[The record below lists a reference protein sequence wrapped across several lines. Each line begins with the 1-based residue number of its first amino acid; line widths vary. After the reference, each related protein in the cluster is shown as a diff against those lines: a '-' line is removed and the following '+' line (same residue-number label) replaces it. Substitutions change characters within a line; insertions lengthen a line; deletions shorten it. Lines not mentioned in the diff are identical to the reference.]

1 MIIKNLNR
9 NMSDPIIS
17 INNLSFSYDQKHR
30 ILNNLSIKVPKGS
43 IYGFLGPNGAGK
55 STTLRNILGLLKPQ
69 EGEVQIFGKSLKGNR
84 KNLMQNIGSLIE
96 EPSLYGHLSAY
107 DNLKI
112 ACRYLRL
119 PFSSIDPILDTVKLS
134 ANVHKASKKYS
145 TGMKK
150 RLGLALALLRDPDLL
165 ILDEPTTGL
174 DPVGIKE
181 FREILTEL
189 QQQGKTIMLSSHL
202 LSEIEKVASQVGI
215 IKKGELVFEGN
226 LHDLDVLLKS
236 NIKLLIKLKNSDK
249 AVQLLQS
256 QFQIDRIDH
265 ERLFI
270 SLQKESEIPAL
281 VQKLVNNQIDVYELG
296 PQKSDLEK
304 LFLDITSETT

>member
-1 MIIKNLNR
+1 MIIKSPNPS
-9 NMSDPIIS
+9 MSDPIIS
-17 INNLSFSYDQKHR
+17 INNLSFSYNQKDP
-30 ILNNLSIKVPKGS
+30 ILNNLNIQVPKGS

-69 EGEVQIFGKSLKGNR
+69 KGEVQIFGKSLKSNR
-84 KNLMQNIGSLIE
+84 KQLMQNIGSLIE
-96 EPSLYGHLSAY
+96 DPSLYGHLSAY

-112 ACRYLRL
+112 ACRYLKL
-119 PFSSIDPILDTVKLS
+119 PYSTIDPILDLVKLK
-134 ANVHKASKKYS
+134 ANAHKASKKYS

-150 RLGLALALLRDPDLL
+150 RLGLGLTLLRDPDLL

-202 LSEIEKVASQVGI
+202 LSEIEKVANQVGI

-226 LHDLDVLLKS
+226 LEALDVLLKS

-249 AVQLLQS
+249 AFQLLQN
-256 QFQIDRIDH
+256 QFQLDQIDH
-265 ERLFI
+265 ERLLI
-270 SLQKESEIPAL
+270 SLNQESEIPGL
-281 VQKLVNNQIDVYELG
+281 VQTLVKNQIDIYELS

-304 LFLDITSETT
+304 LFLDITSEAS

>member
-1 MIIKNLNR
+1 MIIKSPNPS
-9 NMSDPIIS
+9 MSNPIIS
-17 INNLSFSYDQKHR
+17 INNLSFSYNQKDP
-30 ILNNLSIKVPKGS
+30 ILNNLNIQVPKGS

-69 EGEVQIFGKSLKGNR
+69 EGEIQIFGQGLKGNR
-84 KNLMQNIGSLIE
+84 KQLMHNIGSLIE

-112 ACRYLRL
+112 ACRYLKL
-119 PFSSIDPILDTVKLS
+119 PFSTIDPILDLVKLKDN
-134 ANVHKASKKYS
+134 AHKASKKYS

-150 RLGLALALLRDPDLL
+150 RLGLGLALLRDPDLL

-181 FREILTEL
+181 FREILSAL
-189 QQQGKTIMLSSHL
+189 QQKGKTIMLSSHL
-202 LSEIEKVASQVGI
+202 LSEIEKVANQVGI

-226 LHDLDVLLKS
+226 LEELDVLLKS
-236 NIKLLIKLKNSDK
+236 NVKLLIKLKYADK
-249 AVQLLQS
+249 AIALLQD
-256 QFQIDRIDH
+256 QFQF
-265 ERLFI
+265 ERLDNERLLI
-270 SLQKESEIPAL
+270 SLHQESEIPRL
-281 VQKLVNNQIDVYELG
+281 VHTLVSNQIDIYELS

-304 LFLDITSETT
+304 LFLDITSEAS